1 MGYFFSINMTI
12 GGLPYKL
19 NIDTGSSDIFIK
31 GENSPGNPV
40 NKYSCSKCLEQNE
53 KIILS
58 YIDGPV
64 NAYKTTLQVRL
75 GSHTFI
81 ESILVAYSEPP
92 TFEKFDGLVGLSF
105 PDQAVNKEPN
115 FLQTLINNEII
126 SDYAYGINLNFQ
138 TPGRSIITFG

>member
-19 NIDTGSSDIFIK
+19 NIDTHSSDIFIK

-40 NKYSCSKCLEQNE
+40 DKYSCPKCLEQNE

-64 NAYKTTLQVRL
+64 EAYKTVLPVRL
-75 GSHTFI
+75 GSHTFT
-81 ESILVAYSEPP
+81 ESILVAYSEPA
-92 TFEKFDGLVGLSF
+92 TFDKFDGLVGLSF
-105 PDQAVNKEPN
+105 PEQAVNKDPN
-115 FLQTLINNEII
+115 FLQTLIDNEII
-126 SDYAYGINLNFQ
+126 SDYAYGINFNFQ